1 MTIKAAFSSKYKF
14 EGFSLNMKKIVTLG
28 LLFLLSLSAILG
40 AAPASAQSSN
50 PLAVN
55 TSAFAFYNSGLQ
67 SMFSTLLK
75 PAPCGSGLSALS
87 EAPSVPYNWWTD
99 DNAKALGALS
109 YVYPD
114 YATQASGLLSFV
126 QHNTI
131 NGYLIKRCQQ
141 ITPSI
146 VNQSLTNMTARNNL
160 YVVQGNPTLGLLN
173 SSQLFRV
180 YLNENPQIANAYIES
195 QVASINNV
203 TIALDT
209 GISQI
214 LINGG
219 FDGTGGNAL
228 VPWTGTGTANSTFFR
243 SPPNS
248 LYLGASEGVSQTF
261 PTNLQENTTSS
272 VTNMTWWAT
281 SGSQYNEQYKAVVL
295 YTDGTNSTFVETAT
309 PSTAPGTFTE
319 GTIAKSQFTP
329 KKLVSGIEFSTA
341 GLNGTDVMIDD
352 VSFYSGLFT
361 PVFSVSQLGQNVV
374 MQESAIFQSVN
385 ITLRYTL
392 VPNLPYI
399 NVTSTLTNTGST
411 TIKDPTIYNAFD
423 GLDSIGS
430 GYSSLYF
437 PGNGW
442 ERANQSANAI
452 TGGYLPSNW
461 NQNWF
466 AVGIKG
472 MPDWIG
478 NDAIF
483 VILNQANMPGGSAA
497 FKLNQI
503 FNTEFQN
510 STFVSP
516 GDYLHW
522 LQMSFN
528 DAGSVAPGQSVS
540 YGMKYVFV
548 TSYDWTNM
556 GIYSTFL
563 NGSNI
568 NNWNNTNIGNNYYY
582 GEVANDL
589 ALYSLATGAQS
600 SPAFPTTLQVW
611 NYYYRMIQA
620 ENNGTYTASLA
631 RFVNASS
638 ILYKMTGNSSYLSA
652 VTYAANLL
660 ATMQQQSSSMSVNN
674 ALYFHFDPGI
684 STINTIPTFGAV
696 FDSTAQMGTGKV
708 YSGQTISLNF
718 FMSPVLQSSLNLTGT
733 LKTIFYMNANAGG
746 VDAYYNTSID
756 YITSSGSSFATLGST
771 TRSIM
776 LPEGSGHPSFSPFE
790 SDILLSKYNVPA
802 GATIALH
809 LYLSV
814 PVGDT
819 VYALVDSTNGPSS
832 ITLPASQNAQW
843 QGAFTILPPKES
855 AAIAAPQQQPYAL
868 DLTAISGKAMYTAY
882 QLTGNV
888 AYYDSA
894 ASALAAIHWGSSP
907 QNFKLLSVPS
917 NAPAAMRLYSYVNST
932 YIDTDYSTYKAML
945 VADFA
950 EGLNNTLANIA
961 ISRVWDRSIVNST
974 FVQINTGESTGP
986 HIEMNSETQ
995 PWGLEAWLQYDLY
1008 WQQALPN
1015 SNFALYIN
1023 FANEQDT
1030 LQSVTYQA
1038 PSGKTASSLTL
1049 VVNGTGLDTFYVDT
1063 ANSVP
1068 STVTMNGSPV
1078 QFTYDKTVGPVPG
1091 ETYVTWTS
1099 QLGSPDVFVI
1109 TYSSGGGSSGG
1120 GCAASS
1126 SPTISSPAVYAQ
1138 IGTTAIATVSI
1149 SNQADNQS
1157 ATIGTIAYVAPNG
1170 IQVTSY
1176 KGIPQTLNILSSGYS
1191 FQIQVSVSNSTLPG
1205 TYKVNATAPFS
1216 SPSCSSVFGMVS
1228 FTITVTAGTG
1238 PAPSQNLTIQWLEQW
1253 WWLIVV
1259 LVVVAAGAF
1268 YVVHKTMEE
1277 Q

>member
-1 MTIKAAFSSKYKF
+1 MW
-14 EGFSLNMKKIVTLG
+14 NTL
-28 LLFLLSLSAILG
+28 
-40 AAPASAQSSN
+40 AS
-50 PLAVN
+50 
-55 TSAFAFYNSGLQ
+55 
-67 SMFSTLLK
+67 
-75 PAPCGSGLSALS
+75 PAPCGSGLTALH
-87 EAPSVPYNWWTD
+87 EASSVPYNWWTD
-99 DNAKALGALS
+99 DAAKALGSIS
-109 YVYPD
+109 YAYPSFS
-114 YATQASGLLSFV
+114 TQGSDLLSFV

-131 NGYLIKRCQQ
+131 NGYLVKRCQQ

-146 VNQSLTNMTARNNL
+146 VNPSLTNMTARNNL
-160 YVVQGNPTLGLLN
+160 YIIQGNPTLGLLN

-195 QVASINNV
+195 QVASVNNV
-203 TIALDT
+203 SIALDT

-214 LINGG
+214 VVNGG
-219 FDGTGGNAL
+219 FDGTGANAL
-228 VPWTGTGTANSTFFR
+228 IPWTGTGSANNTFFR

-248 LYLGASEGVSQTF
+248 LYLGGGQEESQTF
-261 PTNLQENTTSS
+261 PANLQENTTT
-272 VTNMTWWAT
+272 VVANMTWWVT
-281 SGSQYNEQYKAVVL
+281 SGSQYNEQYKAIVS

-309 PSTAPGTFTE
+309 PSTAHGTFIE
-319 GTIAKSQFTP
+319 GTITKSQFAP
-329 KKLVSGIEFSTA
+329 KKLVSGIEFSTV

-352 VSFYSGLFT
+352 VSFYSDLFT

-374 MQESAIFQSVN
+374 MQESAIFQAVN

-392 VPNLPYI
+392 APNLPYI
-399 NVTSTLTNTGST
+399 NVTTTLTNTGST
-411 TIKDPTIYNAFD
+411 TVNDPTIYNAFD

-472 MPDWIG
+472 IPDWIG
-478 NDAIF
+478 NNAIF

-510 STFVSP
+510 STFISP

-556 GIYSTFL
+556 GIYSMFL
-563 NGSNI
+563 DGSNI
-568 NNWNNTNIGNNYYY
+568 NNWNNTNIGNSYYY

-600 SPAFPTTLQVW
+600 SPAYPTTLQVW

-620 ENNGTYTASLA
+620 QDNGTYTASLA
-631 RFVNASS
+631 RFVNASD
-638 ILYKMTGNSSYLSA
+638 ILYKLTGNSTYLAA

-660 ATMQQQSSSMSVNN
+660 ATMQQQTPAMSSND
-674 ALYFHFDPGI
+674 ALYFHYDPGI
-684 STINTIPTFGAV
+684 STINTVSTFGAI
-696 FDSTAQMGTGKV
+696 FNSSAQMGTGKV

-718 FMSPVLQSSLNLTGT
+718 FMSPVLQSSLNLTGA
-733 LKTIFYMNANAGG
+733 LKTIFYMNANTHG
-746 VDAYYNTSID
+746 VNAYYNTSID
-756 YITSSGSSFATLGST
+756 YIIGSGTSFATVGST
-771 TRSIM
+771 TQLIT
-776 LPEGSGHPSFSPFE
+776 LPKGNGHPSFNPFE
-790 SDILLSKYNVPA
+790 SDISLSKYNVPA

-814 PVGDT
+814 PAGDT
-819 VYALVDSTNGPSS
+819 VYVLVDSTNGPSS
-832 ITLPASQNAQW
+832 TILPTSENALW
-843 QGAFTILPPKES
+843 QGAFTILPPKDS

-882 QLTGNV
+882 QLTGNN
-888 AYYDSA
+888 AYYNSA
-894 ASALAAIHWGSSP
+894 SLALQAIHWGNAPS
-907 QNFKLLSVPS
+907 NFKILGVPS
-917 NAPAAMRLYSYVNST
+917 NTPSAMRLYSYVNST

-945 VADFA
+945 VTDFA

-961 ISRVWDRSIVNST
+961 VSRVWDRSIVNST
-974 FVQINTGESTGP
+974 SVQINTGESTGP

-1015 SNFALYIN
+1015 GNFPLYIS
-1023 FANEQDT
+1023 FANAQDVIE
-1030 LQSVTYQA
+1030 SVSY
-1038 PSGKTASSLTL
+1038 SGPNGGVSSTVSM
-1049 VVNGTGLDTFYVDT
+1049 VVNGSGLDTFYVYT
-1063 ANSVP
+1063 AGSSP

-1078 QFTYDKTVGPVPG
+1078 PFVYYQSTGPVPG
-1091 ETYVTWTS
+1091 ASYVTWTS
-1099 QLGSPDVFVI
+1099 QLASPDTFVI
-1109 TYSSGGGSSGG
+1109 TYSTSSSGSGG
-1120 GCAASS
+1120 GCTSS
-1126 SPTISSPAVYAQ
+1126 GPPSISSPSVYAQ
-1138 IGTTAIATVSI
+1138 IGKTTIATISLSNANDNVSAAMGSI
-1149 SNQADNQS
+1149 IYNSPA
-1157 ATIGTIAYVAPNG
+1157 G
-1170 IQVTSY
+1170 ILVSPF
-1176 KGIPQTLNILSSGYS
+1176 KGIPQTLNALAASS
-1191 FQIQVSVSNSTLPG
+1191 FQVQISVSNSTLPG
-1205 TYKVNATAPFS
+1205 TYKVSAMAPFT
-1216 SPSCSSVFGMVS
+1216 SPSCSSVSGLIS
-1228 FTITVTAGTG
+1228 FSITVTVGAGPP
-1238 PAPSQNLTIQWLEQW
+1238 PAPNPIIQWLEQW
-1253 WWLIVV
+1253 WWLVVIVV
-1259 LVVVAAGAF
+1259 AVACGVF
-1268 YVVHKTMEE
+1268 YVAKRSRDK
-1277 Q
+1277 